1 MTVGNAREMCRMI
14 GRTDLG
20 RDLVRDHAAAANT
33 SWSFPGSE
41 TGGWQVKPEQT
52 TAKDFP
58 DVKSGKL
65 GIVAASAGGRLLA
78 TAWFAAK
85 RITLLPKAN
94 EAAAAEYNAAALLPA
109 SSPAITTTCRCGWK
123 K

>member
-1 MTVGNAREMCRMI
+1 MSSRF
-14 GRTDLG
+14 
-20 RDLVRDHAAAANT
+20 HAAAANT

-41 TGGWQVKPEQT
+41 TGGWQEKPEQT

-65 GIVAASAGGRLLA
+65 GIIAASAGGRLFA

-94 EAAAAEYNAAALLPA
+94 EAAAAEYNSATLLSAL
-109 SSPAITTTCRCGWK
+109 SPAITTTCTCGWK